1 MPGARVMKVW
11 GVLAAALG
19 LGGIIF
25 PASAAEL
32 PVEPIIYQPRP
43 AVLIFRW
50 TGVYIG
56 AHVGGGR
63 GFVDENGQ
71 PLSFPLEPLSTS
83 PPPIP
88 VGQPCPA
95 SAVPP
100 VCSIVPYPTSV
111 GPSGWLAGGQI
122 GANYQYESW
131 VIGIEGQASWAPFSS
146 SSSCAAGEQL
156 TFGGPF
162 TPIAVNCTTKLD
174 SLGTA
179 AVRLGWAFDRLLV
192 YGKGGAA
199 WTNNSHQAT
208 FSTPNGL
215 LLLSTNELRWGWM
228 AGIGVEYAFTDVWS
242 AKLEYNYMDLGAD
255 SLLLLDVNGQVA
267 MAANFRERINVVKI
281 GVNYR
286 FGVTPIWVR

>member
-1 MPGARVMKVW
+1 VW
-11 GVLAAALG
+11 GVLAAALS
-19 LGGIIF
+19 LGAIIF
-25 PASAAEL
+25 PAAAAEL

-56 AHVGGGR
+56 AHIGGGR

-71 PLSFPLEPLSTS
+71 PLSTACLVPSGTGCTTPS
-83 PPPIP
+83 PFN
-88 VGQPCPA
+88 G
-95 SAVPP
+95 
-100 VCSIVPYPTSV
+100 IVPYPTSV
-111 GPSGWLAGGQI
+111 GPAGWLTGGQI

-131 VIGIEGQASWAPFSS
+131 LIGIEGQASWAPFSGS
-146 SSSCAAGEQL
+146 STCSA
-156 TFGGPF
+156 TNTTTV
-162 TPIAVNCTTKLD
+162 TPITVNCTTKLD

-208 FSTPNGL
+208 FSTAQGL

-228 AGIGVEYAFTDVWS
+228 AGIGVEYGFTDVWS

>member
-1 MPGARVMKVW
+1 MPDARIMKVW

-19 LGGIIF
+19 LAAIIF
-25 PASAAEL
+25 PAAGAEL

-56 AHVGGGR
+56 AHIGGGR
-63 GFVDENGQ
+63 GFVDENGL
-71 PLSFPLEPLSTS
+71 PLSFNPAVFPGSS
-83 PPPIP
+83 PVAIN
-88 VGQPCPA
+88 
-95 SAVPP
+95 
-100 VCSIVPYPTSV
+100 PYPTSV
-111 GPSGWLAGGQI
+111 GPSGWLAGGQV

-131 VIGIEGQASWAPFSS
+131 LIGIEGQASWAPLSS
-146 SSSCAAGEQL
+146 SSSCAASQQL
-156 TFGGPF
+156 VAAGPF

-208 FSTPNGL
+208 FGTSAGL

-242 AKLEYNYMDLGAD
+242 AKLEYNYMDLGSD
-255 SLLLLDVNGQVA
+255 SLLLLDNTGTVA

>member
-25 PASAAEL
+25 PAAAAEL

-56 AHVGGGR
+56 AHIGGGR

-71 PLSFPLEPLSTS
+71 PLSVPCSGEPCT
-83 PPPIP
+83 PPPPLDGIA
-88 VGQPCPA
+88 G
-95 SAVPP
+95 
-100 VCSIVPYPTSV
+100 IVPYPTSV
-111 GPSGWLAGGQI
+111 GPAGWLAGGQV

-131 VIGIEGQASWAPFSS
+131 VIGIEGQASWAPFSAS
-146 SSSCAAGEQL
+146 STCSASKV
-156 TFGGPF
+156 TPGPP

-208 FSTPNGL
+208 FSTAQGL

-255 SLLLLDVNGQVA
+255 SLLLLDNTGQLA